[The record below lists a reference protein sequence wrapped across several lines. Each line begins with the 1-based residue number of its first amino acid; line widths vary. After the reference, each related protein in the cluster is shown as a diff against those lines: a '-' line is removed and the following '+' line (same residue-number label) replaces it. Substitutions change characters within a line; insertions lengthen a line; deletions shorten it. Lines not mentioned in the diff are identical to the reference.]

1 MSEPVSN
8 AEIEDVLSSIRRLV
22 TEEDKKARVVPHSDA
37 AGLGKLVLTPA
48 LRIAQPQLRSQPQ
61 PTSPPENSAAVEV
74 DLSAENDQVLK
85 DLERRAWSDGAWA
98 DTDVGNAEEDED
110 AFDDAPVAETTA
122 PAPTPEPA
130 VTLEA
135 KIAELEA
142 VIGETKDE
150 WEPNGDEEPTSGYHD
165 WEDADDEAEEPSIM
179 VEEDFQDVE
188 AAAGFDDIE
197 ADEDDVAIG
206 DLGLGNDDA
215 VIDEDMLRDL
225 VSEIVRQELQGA
237 LGERITRNVR
247 KLVRREIQRA
257 LTVKDF
263 E

>member
-22 TEEDKKARVVPHSDA
+22 SEEDKKTRSVPHADPTA
-37 AGLGKLVLTPA
+37 MGKLVLTPA
-48 LRIAQPQLRSQPQ
+48 LRIAESPQKEPETTASQ
-61 PTSPPENSAAVEV
+61 EY
-74 DLSAENDQVLK
+74 DLSIENDPVLK

-98 DTDVGNAEEDED
+98 DAGVNEDTEMSEPS
-110 AFDDAPVAETTA
+110 DAPVLRSLA
-122 PAPTPEPA
+122 PQPKSEPV

-142 VIGETKDE
+142 AIGETKDD
-150 WEPNGDEEPTSGYHD
+150 WEPNGDEDPASVYHD
-165 WEDADDEAEEPSIM
+165 WEDAEHHAEAPPLM
-179 VEEDFQDVE
+179 TDEDFLDVG
-188 AAAGFDDIE
+188 ATPGFDDIE

-206 DLGLGNDDA
+206 GLGLGPEDA
-215 VIDEDMLRDL
+215 VLDEDMLRDL

-257 LTVKDF
+257 LAVKDF

>member
-22 TEEDKKARVVPHSDA
+22 SEEDKKFRVPPHIES
-37 AGLGKLVLTPA
+37 LGMDKLVLTPA
-48 LRIAQPQLRSQPQ
+48 LRIAEPQSQEPE
-61 PTSPPENSAAVEV
+61 PPVADEAGLVIED
-74 DLSAENDQVLK
+74 DLLLK
-85 DLERRAWSDGAWA
+85 DLERRAWADGAWA
-98 DTDVGNAEEDED
+98 DAKQDEAEQDEVT
-110 AFDDAPVAETTA
+110 AAE
-122 PAPTPEPA
+122 TPEPQQTPEPM

-142 VIGETKDE
+142 AISETSGD
-150 WEPNGDEEPTSGYHD
+150 WEPNGDEEPTSIYHD
-165 WEDADDEAEEPSIM
+165 WEDADHPDEEPSIM
-179 VEEDFQDVE
+179 AEQDFKEVE
-188 AAAGFDDIE
+188 ATAGFDDIA

-206 DLGLGNDDA
+206 GLGLGPEDA
-215 VIDEDMLRDL
+215 VLDEDMLRDL

-257 LTVKDF
+257 LAVKDF